1 MKKEVQ
7 NKKFIIKIVKKTYAE
22 IEVEEPTM
30 EDVQRKLDCD
40 DYYSDIGCALYE
52 SLDEEISTRIVES
65 KKKGGR

>member
-1 MKKEVQ
+1 
-7 NKKFIIKIVKKTYAE
+7 
-22 IEVEEPTM
+22 M